1 MVVMSLFSSA
11 TDLTSELGADALLQ
25 NEVVLRALE
34 EMVAAYLEA
43 LKARYIVIVKLG
55 KCKQKGS

>member
-1 MVVMSLFSSA
+1 MVVISLFSST

-43 LKARYIVIVKLG
+43 LKARYIVIV
-55 KCKQKGS
+55 SN